1 MNAAIQMQNVTLKK
15 REKTLL
21 YNISMEAYKGEVLG
35 ILGANGS
42 GKTSLVKVLTGQ
54 VKPDYGTIYIGGE
67 CCDRHRTSAMIHSGC
82 ILEENNFYP
91 YLTGMQ
97 NLRMFAGIRP
107 DVTSK
112 MLTDI
117 IYFTGLVR
125 CIHRKVST
133 YSNGM
138 KKRLAIALALLHQP
152 EILILDEPAAGLD
165 PGAIRNLREYLRML
179 AHERHACILTTTN
192 LLSEAELM
200 CDRVI
205 MLAGGRIVEN
215 RSMHE
220 LIHTT
225 GGTHT
230 IYRFRVSNAA
240 EAANAAR
247 LVLDTEAVIS
257 DSQSLELSIPN
268 HDTDNL
274 LSKLTYQFIAWGLDV
289 YTIYPIDNRTLEDAF
304 LEITHSGGVQLD

>member
-1 MNAAIQMQNVTLKK
+1 MDAAIQMQNVTLKK
-15 REKTLL
+15 GPKTLL
-21 YNISMEAYKGEVLG
+21 YNISLEAYRGEILG

-42 GKTSLVKVLTGQ
+42 GKTALIKVLTGQ
-54 VKPDYGTIYIGGE
+54 VKPDSGTISIGG
-67 CCDRHRTSAMIHSGC
+67 DISDKHRNAMVHAGC
-82 ILEENNFYP
+82 ILEENGFYP

-97 NLRMFAGIRP
+97 NLRMFAGLRA
-107 DVTSK
+107 DVTNQQ
-112 MLTDI
+112 LTDI

-125 CIHRKVST
+125 CIHRKVRT

-138 KKRLAIALALLHQP
+138 KKRLAIALALLNQP
-152 EILILDEPAAGLD
+152 QVLILDEPAAGLD
-165 PGAIRNLREYLRML
+165 PGAIRNLREYLRGL
-179 AHERHACILTTTN
+179 AREQQTCILTTTN

-230 IYRFRVSNAA
+230 IYRFRVSDSK

-247 LVLDTEAVIS
+247 LVLDSEAVIP
-257 DSQSLELSIPN
+257 DAHTLELSLPN
-268 HDTDNL
+268 HDTDTL
-274 LSKLTYQFIAWGLDV
+274 LARLNYQFIAWGLDV

>member
-1 MNAAIQMQNVTLKK
+1 MDTAIQMQNVTLKK
-15 REKTLL
+15 RHKTLL
-21 YNISMEAYKGEVLG
+21 YNISLEAYRGEILG

-42 GKTSLVKVLTGQ
+42 GKTALIKVLTGQ
-54 VKPDYGTIYIGGE
+54 VKPDSGTISIAGE
-67 CCDRHRTSAMIHSGC
+67 NSDKHRSAMVHAGC
-82 ILEENNFYP
+82 ILEENGFYP

-97 NLRMFAGIRP
+97 NLRMFAGLRP
-107 DVTSK
+107 DVTSQQ
-112 MLTDI
+112 LTDI

-125 CIHRKVST
+125 CINRKVRT

-138 KKRLAIALALLHQP
+138 KKRLSIALALLHQP
-152 EILILDEPAAGLD
+152 KVLILDEPAVGLD
-165 PGAIRNLREYLRML
+165 PGGIRNLREYLRGL
-179 AHERHACILTTTN
+179 AREQQTCILTTTN

-205 MLAGGRIVEN
+205 MLAGGRIVED
-215 RSMHE
+215 RPMHE

-230 IYRFRVSNAA
+230 IYRFRVSNAE
-240 EAANAAR
+240 EAANAAK
-247 LVLDTEAVIS
+247 LVLDTEALIS
-257 DSQSLELSIPN
+257 DPHSLELSLPN
-268 HDTDNL
+268 NDTDTML
-274 LSKLTYQFIAWGLDV
+274 ARLTYQFVAWGLDV

>member
-1 MNAAIQMQNVTLKK
+1 MDAAIQIQNVTLKK
-15 REKTLL
+15 GTKTLL
-21 YNISMEAYKGEVLG
+21 YNISLEAYSGEILG

-42 GKTSLVKVLTGQ
+42 GKTALIKVLTGQ
-54 VKPDYGTIYIGGE
+54 IKPDTGTVFIDGE
-67 CCDRHRTSAMIHSGC
+67 PCDKHRRAMVQAGC
-82 ILEENNFYP
+82 ILEEDGFYP

-97 NLRMFAGIRP
+97 NLRMFAGLRP
-107 DVTSK
+107 DVTSEQ
-112 MLTDI
+112 LTDI

-133 YSNGM
+133 YSKGM
-138 KKRLAIALALLHQP
+138 KKRLSIALALLHQP
-152 EILILDEPAAGLD
+152 RVLILDEPAAGLD
-165 PGAIRNLREYLRML
+165 PGGIRNLREYLRRL
-179 AHERHACILTTTN
+179 AREQQICILTTTN

-205 MLAGGRIVEN
+205 MLAGGRIVDD
-215 RSMHE
+215 RPMHE

-240 EAANAAR
+240 EAANAAK
-247 LVLDTEAVIS
+247 LVLDSEAVIS
-257 DSQSLELSIPN
+257 DPYSLELSLPN
-268 HDTDNL
+268 HDTDAL
-274 LSKLTYQFIAWGLDV
+274 LARLTYQFVAWGLDV

>member
-1 MNAAIQMQNVTLKK
+1 MDAAIQMQNVTLKK
-15 REKTLL
+15 GAKTLL
-21 YNISMEAYKGEVLG
+21 YNITLEAFPGEILG

-42 GKTSLVKVLTGQ
+42 GKTSLIKVLTGQ
-54 VKPDYGTIYIGGE
+54 VKPDYGTIWIGGE
-67 CCDRHRTSAMIHSGC
+67 CCGKPKNCMNYAGC
-82 ILEENNFYP
+82 ILEDNGFYP

-97 NLRMFAGIRP
+97 NLRMFAGLRP
-107 DVTSK
+107 NVTDQQ
-112 MLTDI
+112 LTDI

-152 EILILDEPAAGLD
+152 RVLILDEPAAGLD
-165 PGAIRNLREYLRML
+165 PGGIRNLREYLRKL
-179 AHERHACILTTTN
+179 AREQHICILTTTN

-205 MLAGGRIVEN
+205 MLSGGRIVEN
-215 RSMHE
+215 RPMHE

-230 IYRFRVSNAA
+230 IYRFRVSDAK

-257 DSQSLELSIPN
+257 DQHSLELSLPN
-268 HDTDNL
+268 NDTDTL
-274 LSKLTYQFIAWGLDV
+274 LAKLNYQFIAWGLDV